1 MDYAMVW
8 RIILTKVA
16 LWLKYKVPNKV
27 RLSLNKYN
35 LKNFCAYLSYMKKD
49 SKTTKIEL
57 NEQTLVAALTK
68 SNNVVMYL
76 QTLTLTDDECFVDLI
91 SRENNSFYLEVT

>member
-8 RIILTKVA
+8 SIILTKVA

-35 LKNFCAYLSYMKKD
+35 LKKLLCHSYMKKD

-57 NEQTLVAALTK
+57 NEQTLVLR
-68 SNNVVMYL
+68 SLNRIMQYL

>member
-8 RIILTKVA
+8 SIILTKVA

-35 LKNFCAYLSYMKKD
+35 LK
-49 SKTTKIEL
+49 KTFVPLLYEKRF
-57 NEQTLVAALTK
+57 K
-68 SNNVVMYL
+68 NN
-76 QTLTLTDDECFVDLI
+76 QD
-91 SRENNSFYLEVT
+91 

>member
-8 RIILTKVA
+8 SIILTKVA

-27 RLSLNKYN
+27 SLSLNKYN
-35 LKNFCAYLSYMKKD
+35 LKKTFVPLLNEKD

-57 NEQTLVAALTK
+57 NEQTLVAAFTK
-68 SNNVVMYL
+68 SNNVVF
-76 QTLTLTDDECFVDLI
+76 TNINFDG
-91 SRENNSFYLEVT
+91 

>member
-8 RIILTKVA
+8 SIILTKVA
-16 LWLKYKVPNKV
+16 LLWLKYKVPNKV

-35 LKNFCAYLSYMKKD
+35 LKKLLCHSYMKKD

-57 NEQTLVAALTK
+57 NEQTLVAAFTK
-68 SNNVVMYL
+68 SNNVVF
-76 QTLTLTDDECFVDLI
+76 TNINFDG
-91 SRENNSFYLEVT
+91 

>member
-8 RIILTKVA
+8 SIILTKVA

-35 LKNFCAYLSYMKKD
+35 LKNFCAYLSYMKKVQ
-49 SKTTKIEL
+49 KQPRL
-57 NEQTLVAALTK
+57 N
-68 SNNVVMYL
+68 
-76 QTLTLTDDECFVDLI
+76 
-91 SRENNSFYLEVT
+91 

>member
-35 LKNFCAYLSYMKKD
+35 LK
-49 SKTTKIEL
+49 KTFVPLLHEKRF
-57 NEQTLVAALTK
+57 K
-68 SNNVVMYL
+68 NN
-76 QTLTLTDDECFVDLI
+76 QD
-91 SRENNSFYLEVT
+91 

>member
-27 RLSLNKYN
+27 SLSLNKYN
-35 LKNFCAYLSYMKKD
+35 LK
-49 SKTTKIEL
+49 KTFVPFLHEKRFKNNQDWIKWTNSSGCVDEIE
-57 NEQTLVAALTK
+57 
-68 SNNVVMYL
+68 
-76 QTLTLTDDECFVDLI
+76 
-91 SRENNSFYLEVT
+91 

>member
-8 RIILTKVA
+8 SIILTKVA

-27 RLSLNKYN
+27 RLSLNKCN
-35 LKNFCAYLSYMKKD
+35 LKKLLCHSYMKKD

-57 NEQTLVAALTK
+57 NEETLVAAFTK
-68 SNNVVMYL
+68 SNNVVF
-76 QTLTLTDDECFVDLI
+76 TNINFDG
-91 SRENNSFYLEVT
+91 

>member
-8 RIILTKVA
+8 SIILTKVA

-35 LKNFCAYLSYMKKD
+35 LKSPNFIRTKD
-49 SKTTKIEL
+49 RHRITYV
-57 NEQTLVAALTK
+57 LV
-68 SNNVVMYL
+68 S
-76 QTLTLTDDECFVDLI
+76 
-91 SRENNSFYLEVT
+91 